1 MNPDTPLPPLPLPST
16 TSTVPAS
23 TTSTVVASPPVITA
37 INAPACPCASPT
49 PIPTTVAVIEVPVPT
64 YAPTLPET
72 GAGAT
77 LGAGA
82 LVCVILGWSLIRMAR
97 R

>member
-1 MNPDTPLPPLPLPST
+1 MSTDTLPPTLPPST
-16 TSTVPAS
+16 TST
-23 TTSTVVASPPVITA
+23 TTLPVITA
-37 INAPACPCASPT
+37 INGPADVGVLP
-49 PIPTTVAVIEVPVPT
+49 PIPRATVTTVPVIEVPVPT
-64 YAPTLPET
+64 YASTLPET